1 MKCVLSRVEWDWIV
15 ERVNNQPVWKCSEL
29 ATPVWSHQFAAGE
42 LPGATGRFEITCP
55 GGGCYR
61 LEATDQATGSQT
73 VVQFYAC
80 DAEEG
85 ELGQL
90 VQQPQRLDIVLDKK
104 TYLPGESAKVLVR
117 SPLAGTMLL
126 TLESDSVLEQRVID
140 LPRKTTTVDLP
151 LPAALRGGA
160 FVTATVVAPIDP
172 SRPKWLPHR
181 ALGVARVELN
191 TAPHRMELSVDAPD
205 KAQPSQKVL
214 VHVKTAPPTDPLH
227 PPMLHLWAVDEG
239 ILLTTAFA
247 TPSPLDHFLAQR
259 RLEVESSDLYDQL
272 MPDYQRPAGI
282 TSIGGGDEADRVRI
296 RSSPIAV
303 RTRAPAVIWRTAVPV
318 GPDGTT
324 SAELEMPKLSG
335 QMRIMAVCVDHDRYG
350 SAQKPVIVTSDLLV
364 EAAWPRFAAPGDT
377 FLVPIKVF
385 NTTSKRVTAGI
396 WFKVEGPLAV
406 GMEAAAIAKE
416 TTSGPASKPDVAVMH
431 DTGCGEVFDAGTSD
445 VLWAHA
451 RATGLGQVKVTVRV
465 QQDAFEVSGATGAAV
480 AECENLFT
488 VRPAAPL
495 EIETRLAK
503 LEAGKSLALTPLAD
517 FLPEASRTTLTIAS
531 RADVDLLPALE
542 QLIDY
547 PYGCVE
553 QTTSKLY
560 VMLYAPELMKLQAR
574 PRAAPIPFAN

>member
-1 MKCVLSRVEWDWIV
+1 MLEAEPGIYDAAVAATVSEEGGRSVSANFNVTIDTAGRHIGLHLPREQILHPRTKIPVAWVQLTGSDDLAKPGAMKCVLSRVEWDWIV

-303 RTRAPAVIWRTAVPV
+303 RTRARPSSGEPPCPSAPTEQRRQNWKCPSSAGRCASWPSAWTTTATARRRNRSSSPPICWSRRP
-318 GPDGTT
+318 GRD
-324 SAELEMPKLSG
+324 S
-335 QMRIMAVCVDHDRYG
+335 
-350 SAQKPVIVTSDLLV
+350 
-364 EAAWPRFAAPGDT
+364 PR
-377 FLVPIKVF
+377 
-385 NTTSKRVTAGI
+385 
-396 WFKVEGPLAV
+396 
-406 GMEAAAIAKE
+406 
-416 TTSGPASKPDVAVMH
+416 
-431 DTGCGEVFDAGTSD
+431 
-445 VLWAHA
+445 
-451 RATGLGQVKVTVRV
+451 RATRSWSQ
-465 QQDAFEVSGATGAAV
+465 
-480 AECENLFT
+480 
-488 VRPAAPL
+488 
-495 EIETRLAK
+495 
-503 LEAGKSLALTPLAD
+503 
-517 FLPEASRTTLTIAS
+517 SRFSI
-531 RADVDLLPALE
+531 
-542 QLIDY
+542 
-547 PYGCVE
+547 
-553 QTTSKLY
+553 
-560 VMLYAPELMKLQAR
+560 R
-574 PRAAPIPFAN
+574 PRSG